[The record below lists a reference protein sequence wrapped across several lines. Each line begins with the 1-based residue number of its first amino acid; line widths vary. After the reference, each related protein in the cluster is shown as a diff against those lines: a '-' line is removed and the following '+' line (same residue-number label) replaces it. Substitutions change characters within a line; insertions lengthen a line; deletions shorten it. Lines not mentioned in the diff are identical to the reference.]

1 MDVVTY
7 LMSLNKN
14 STFLSGVVKLV
25 VLIFVAPATNA
36 TSQRSF
42 SALRRVKT
50 YLRTTMTQPRLNHL
64 MLIHIHKEDC
74 DKLNLEQCADDF
86 CANSEHRI
94 IFFYKLNTTFIS
106 HRFPVQFAIFCVK
119 AILHVQAQ

>member
-1 MDVVTY
+1 MDVVHVFKVSQQE
-7 LMSLNKN
+7 L
-14 STFLSGVVKLV
+14 TFHSEVVKLV

-50 YLRTTMTQPRLNHL
+50 YLCTTMTQPRLNHL
-64 MLIHIHKEDC
+64 MLLHIHKEDC

-86 CANSEHRI
+86 CANFEHRRN
-94 IFFYKLNTTFIS
+94 IF
-106 HRFPVQFAIFCVK
+106 
-119 AILHVQAQ
+119 